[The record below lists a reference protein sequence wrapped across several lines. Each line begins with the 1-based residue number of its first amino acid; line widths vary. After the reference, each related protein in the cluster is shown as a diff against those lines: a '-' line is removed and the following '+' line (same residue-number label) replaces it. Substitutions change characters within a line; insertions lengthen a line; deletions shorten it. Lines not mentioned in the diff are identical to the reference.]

1 MADKKQQPKVY
12 FGCLPK
18 EQVFTFIENLKK
30 ALAEEAKTDDKKSFE
45 IEIRGTKEE
54 PKGVS
59 FETFSVTKDNYA
71 NFVDASQAY
80 MGKALSLF
88 SVSVNAKDENSVKV
102 LQALFEKMK
111 PMFENLDFVKKH
123 PGKYEIHLRTSGKKV
138 TVDFASVTGE
148 FLQPLLDLGLNMSD
162 YHCFKSYLKSEFLPD
177 EFFNKPVEELTLKA
191 LQLVLSIKGNSVGV
205 RQILSA
211 VIKALKGVKLN
222 NEKFQKKLDKHVEHL
237 NALNAFLSFT
247 LNFEFDAKELCGAG
261 LEASKIALKGADIN
275 KMFGEFKAKIE
286 GLFANMVKPI
296 LEQYQLVE
304 SAKATD
310 VDEISLSVVCPK
322 YQNGIAH
329 VVKLPGFSKAFTE
342 KFLK

>member
-1 MADKKQQPKVY
+1 MADKKPKVY

-18 EQVFTFIENLKK
+18 EQVFVFIENLKK
-30 ALAEEAKTDDKKSFE
+30 ALAEEAKSDDKKTFE
-45 IEIRGTKEE
+45 VEIRGTKEE

-71 NFVDASQAY
+71 TFVDASKDY
-80 MGKALSLF
+80 MGKALSVF
-88 SVSVNAKDENSVKV
+88 SVSVNAKDEASVKV
-102 LQALFEKMK
+102 LSDLFEKMK
-111 PMFENLDFVKKH
+111 PMFEQLEFVKKH
-123 PGKYEIHLRTSGKKV
+123 PGKYEIHLRTAGKKV
-138 TVDFASVTGE
+138 TVDFVSVTGE
-148 FLQPLLDLGLNMSD
+148 FLQPLLDLGLNVSD
-162 YHCFKSYLKSEFLPD
+162 YHNFKASFKSEFLPD

-191 LQLVLSIKGNSVGV
+191 LQLLLSIKGNSVGV

-237 NALNAFLSFT
+237 NALNAFLSFS

-275 KMFGEFKAKIE
+275 KMFADFKTKIE

-296 LEQYQLVE
+296 LEQYQLVD
-304 SAKATD
+304 SVKATD
-310 VDEISLSVVCPK
+310 VDEISISAVCPK

-329 VVKLPGFSKAFTE
+329 VVKLPGFSKAFSE

>member
-1 MADKKQQPKVY
+1 MADKKPKVY

-18 EQVFTFIENLKK
+18 EQVFIFIENLKK
-30 ALAEEAKTDDKKSFE
+30 ALAEEAKSDDKKSFE
-45 IEIRGTKEE
+45 VEIRGTKEE

-71 NFVDASQAY
+71 TFVDASKDY
-80 MGKALSLF
+80 MAKALSVF
-88 SVSVNAKDENSVKV
+88 SVSVNAKDEASVKV
-102 LQALFEKMK
+102 LSDLFEKMK
-111 PMFENLDFVKKH
+111 PMFEQLDFVKKH
-123 PGKYEIHLRTSGKKV
+123 PGKYEIHLRTAGKKV
-138 TVDFASVTGE
+138 TVDFVSVTGE
-148 FLQPLLDLGLNMSD
+148 FLQPLLDLGLNISD
-162 YHCFKSYLKSEFLPD
+162 YHNFKASFKSEFLPD

-191 LQLVLSIKGNSVGV
+191 LQLLLSIKGNSTGI

-211 VIKALKGVKLN
+211 VIKALKGVKLE

-237 NALNAFLSFT
+237 NALNAFLSFS

-261 LEASKIALKGADIN
+261 LEASKTALKGADIN
-275 KMFGEFKAKIE
+275 KMFGDFKTKIE
-286 GLFANMVKPI
+286 GLFTNMVKPI

-310 VDEISLSVVCPK
+310 VDEISISAVCPK

-329 VVKLPGFSKAFTE
+329 VVKLPGFSKAFSE

>member
-1 MADKKQQPKVY
+1 
-12 FGCLPK
+12 
-18 EQVFTFIENLKK
+18 
-30 ALAEEAKTDDKKSFE
+30 
-45 IEIRGTKEE
+45 
-54 PKGVS
+54 
-59 FETFSVTKDNYA
+59 
-71 NFVDASQAY
+71 
-80 MGKALSLF
+80 MGKALSVF
-88 SVSVNAKDENSVKV
+88 SVSVNAKDEASVKV
-102 LQALFEKMK
+102 LEDLFAKMK
-111 PMFENLDFVKKH
+111 PMFEQLEFVKKH
-123 PGKYEIHLRTSGKKV
+123 PGKYEIYLRTAGKKV
-138 TVDFASVTGE
+138 TVDFVSVTGE
-148 FLQPLLDLGLNMSD
+148 FLQPLLDLGLNLSD
-162 YHCFKSYLKSEFLPD
+162 YHNFKASFKSEFLPD

-191 LQLVLSIKGNSVGV
+191 LQLLLSIKGNSVGV

-237 NALNAFLSFT
+237 NALNAFLSFS

-275 KMFGEFKAKIE
+275 KMFGDFKTKIE

-310 VDEISLSVVCPK
+310 VDEISISAVCPK

-329 VVKLPGFSKAFTE
+329 VVKLPGFSKAFSE

>member
-1 MADKKQQPKVY
+1 MADKKPKVY

-18 EQVFTFIENLKK
+18 EQVFIFIENLKK
-30 ALAEEAKTDDKKSFE
+30 ALAEEAKSDDKKSFE
-45 IEIRGTKEE
+45 VEIRGTKEE

-71 NFVDASQAY
+71 TFVDASKDY
-80 MGKALSLF
+80 MGKALSVF
-88 SVSVNAKDENSVKV
+88 SVSVNAKDEASVKV
-102 LQALFEKMK
+102 LEDLFAKMK
-111 PMFENLDFVKKH
+111 PMFEQLDFVKKH
-123 PGKYEIHLRTSGKKV
+123 PGKYEIHLRTAGKKV
-138 TVDFASVTGE
+138 TVDFVSVTGE
-148 FLQPLLDLGLNMSD
+148 FLQPLLDLGLNISD
-162 YHCFKSYLKSEFLPD
+162 YHNFKASFKSEFLPD

-191 LQLVLSIKGNSVGV
+191 LQLLLTIKGNSTGV

-237 NALNAFLSFT
+237 NALNAFLSFS

-275 KMFGEFKAKIE
+275 KMFGDFKTKIE

-310 VDEISLSVVCPK
+310 VDEISISAVCPK

-329 VVKLPGFSKAFTE
+329 VVKLPGFSKAFSE

>member
-1 MADKKQQPKVY
+1 MADKKPKVY

-18 EQVFTFIENLKK
+18 EQVFIFIENLKK
-30 ALAEEAKTDDKKSFE
+30 ALAEEAKSDDKKSFE
-45 IEIRGTKEE
+45 VEIRGTKEE

-71 NFVDASQAY
+71 NFVDAGQAY
-80 MGKALSLF
+80 MGKALSVF
-88 SVSVNAKDENSVKV
+88 SVSVNAKDEASVKV
-102 LQALFEKMK
+102 LEDLFAKMK
-111 PMFENLDFVKKH
+111 PMFEQLDFVKKH
-123 PGKYEIHLRTSGKKV
+123 PGKYEIHLRTAGKKV
-138 TVDFASVTGE
+138 TVDFVSVTGE
-148 FLQPLLDLGLNMSD
+148 FLQPLLDLGLNISD
-162 YHCFKSYLKSEFLPD
+162 YHNFKASFKSEFLPD

-191 LQLVLSIKGNSVGV
+191 LQLLLSIKGSSVGV

-237 NALNAFLSFT
+237 NALNAFLSFS

-275 KMFGEFKAKIE
+275 KLFGDFKTKIE
-286 GLFANMVKPI
+286 GLFTNMVKPI

-310 VDEISLSVVCPK
+310 VDEISISAVCPK

-329 VVKLPGFSKAFTE
+329 VVKLPGFSKAFSE

>member
-1 MADKKQQPKVY
+1 MADQKKPRVY

-18 EQVFTFIENLKK
+18 EQVFVFIENLKK
-30 ALAEEAKTDDKKSFE
+30 ALAEEAKSDDKKSFE
-45 IEIRGTKEE
+45 VEIRGTKEE

-59 FETFSVTKDNYA
+59 FETFSVTKDNYS
-71 NFVDASQAY
+71 NFVDAGKDY
-80 MGKALSLF
+80 MGKALSVF
-88 SVSVNAKDENSVKV
+88 SVSVNAKDEASVKV
-102 LQALFEKMK
+102 LEDLFAKMK
-111 PMFENLDFVKKH
+111 PMFEQLEWVKKH
-123 PGKYEIHLRTSGKKV
+123 PGKYEIHLRTAGKKV
-138 TVDFASVTGE
+138 TVDFVSVTGE
-148 FLQPLLDLGLNMSD
+148 FLQPLLDLGLNVSD
-162 YHCFKSYLKSEFLPD
+162 YHNFKASFKSEFLPD

-191 LQLVLSIKGNSVGV
+191 LQLLLSIKGNSTGV

-237 NALNAFLSFT
+237 NALNAFLSFS

-275 KMFGEFKAKIE
+275 KMFGDFKTKIE

-310 VDEISLSVVCPK
+310 VDEISISAVCPK

-329 VVKLPGFSKAFTE
+329 VVKLPGFSKAFAE

>member
-1 MADKKQQPKVY
+1 MADKKPKVY

-18 EQVFTFIENLKK
+18 EQVFIFIENLKK
-30 ALAEEAKTDDKKSFE
+30 ALAEEAKSDDKKSFE
-45 IEIRGTKEE
+45 VEIRGTKEE

-71 NFVDASQAY
+71 TFVDASKDY
-80 MGKALSLF
+80 MAKALSVF
-88 SVSVNAKDENSVKV
+88 SVSVNAKDEASVKV
-102 LQALFEKMK
+102 LEDLFAKMK
-111 PMFENLDFVKKH
+111 PMFEQLEFVKKH
-123 PGKYEIHLRTSGKKV
+123 PGKYEIHLRTAGKKV
-138 TVDFASVTGE
+138 TVDFVSVTGE
-148 FLQPLLDLGLNMSD
+148 FLQPLLDLGLNISD
-162 YHCFKSYLKSEFLPD
+162 YHNFKASFKSEFLPD

-191 LQLVLSIKGNSVGV
+191 LQLLLSIKGSSVGV

-237 NALNAFLSFT
+237 NALNAFLSFS

-275 KMFGEFKAKIE
+275 KLFGDFKTKIE

-310 VDEISLSVVCPK
+310 VDEISISAVCPK

-329 VVKLPGFSKAFTE
+329 VVKLPGFSKAFSE

>member
-1 MADKKQQPKVY
+1 MADKKPKVY

-18 EQVFTFIENLKK
+18 EQVFIFIENLKK
-30 ALAEEAKTDDKKSFE
+30 ALAEEAKSDDKKSFE
-45 IEIRGTKEE
+45 VEIRGTKEE

-71 NFVDASQAY
+71 TFVDASKDY
-80 MGKALSLF
+80 MGKALSVF
-88 SVSVNAKDENSVKV
+88 SVSVNAKDEASVKV
-102 LQALFEKMK
+102 LEDLFAKMK
-111 PMFENLDFVKKH
+111 PMFEQLDFVKKH
-123 PGKYEIHLRTSGKKV
+123 PGKYEIHLRTAGKKV
-138 TVDFASVTGE
+138 TVDFVSVTGE
-148 FLQPLLDLGLNMSD
+148 FLQPLLDLGLNITD
-162 YHCFKSYLKSEFLPD
+162 YHNFKASFKSEFLPD

-191 LQLVLSIKGNSVGV
+191 LQLLLTIKGNSTGV

-237 NALNAFLSFT
+237 NALNAFLSFS

-275 KMFGEFKAKIE
+275 KLFGDFKTKIE

-310 VDEISLSVVCPK
+310 VDEISISAVCPK

-329 VVKLPGFSKAFTE
+329 VVKLPGFSKAFSE

>member
-1 MADKKQQPKVY
+1 MADKKPKVY

-18 EQVFTFIENLKK
+18 EQVFVFIENLKK
-30 ALAEEAKTDDKKSFE
+30 ALAEEAKSDDKKTFE
-45 IEIRGTKEE
+45 VEIRGTKEE

-71 NFVDASQAY
+71 TFVDASKDY
-80 MGKALSLF
+80 MGKALSVF
-88 SVSVNAKDENSVKV
+88 SVSVNAKDEASVKV
-102 LQALFEKMK
+102 LEDLFAKMK
-111 PMFENLDFVKKH
+111 PMFEQLDFVKKH
-123 PGKYEIHLRTSGKKV
+123 PGKYEIHLRTAGKKV
-138 TVDFASVTGE
+138 TVDFVSVTGE
-148 FLQPLLDLGLNMSD
+148 FLQPLLDLGLNVSD
-162 YHCFKSYLKSEFLPD
+162 YHNFKASFKSEFLPD

-191 LQLVLSIKGNSVGV
+191 LQLLLSIKGNSVGV

-237 NALNAFLSFT
+237 NALNAFLSFS

-275 KMFGEFKAKIE
+275 KLFGDFKTKIE

-310 VDEISLSVVCPK
+310 VDEISISAVCPK

-329 VVKLPGFSKAFTE
+329 VVKLPGFSKAFSE